1 MHSAHLLVAE
11 QNLKLVPIIFVAY
24 TFILMVF
31 ILTILYL
38 YIKRPLFS
46 ITERIAKQQNLP
58 SYGVLELDFISE
70 QYNASFE
77 EIKKFREII
86 ESAFDMVILTDYD
99 GIISYVNPAFEKI
112 TGYHSTEV
120 IGKSLSIFF
129 GEGSDSDLYRSI
141 LTTVKGQEVWKGE
154 IITKKKDG
162 SLIHTSSILFPVF
175 LENNRLICA
184 AILRDITQEKLLYE
198 QLLRVQKLEAVGSL
212 AGGIAH
218 DFNNLLTS
226 ILGYAD
232 ILLMRSQKGDFLYKP
247 ASIIKDAALKGA
259 SLAKEILSITRKE
272 PLKAQP
278 TDISKCII
286 DTLELIKRSTPS
298 DIITTTHL
306 TPNLPKVM
314 ADPNQLS
321 QVIMNLAL
329 NAKDAMPDGGI
340 LTITTSLVEDGE
352 GEGELLREKDIKGG
366 SFIKITVS
374 DTGTGI
380 DNKIKSKI
388 FDPFFTTK
396 EPGKG
401 TGLGLFMVNSIVTNH
416 GGFLSV
422 DSKVDKGTTFNIYL
436 PVSETTTLSVSEEQK
451 VEISPA
457 TILVIDDDQK
467 IIELYKD
474 LLEPL
479 KHTVLTASSGEIGIK
494 IYKEN
499 KEKIDLILLDM
510 ILVDMDGSDVFSILK
525 DINEEAKIV
534 ISSGYTKEG
543 MVDIKKLLNKGASDF
558 LQKPFTQ
565 KELLKVMA
573 DALYQRPKN

>member
-1 MHSAHLLVAE
+1 MAE